1 MKAIQIT
8 EVGGPEKLILV
19 DIYRPEPG
27 AGEVLV
33 KIEAAGLNFID
44 TYQRAGLYPIELPYV
59 LGMEGAGTVETVG
72 PNVTGFSPGDT
83 VAYAMTAGSYA
94 EFNVVPAALLI
105 RVPDGVATRQAA
117 ALMLQGM
124 TAHYLAHSTFPL
136 QAGDRCLVHAGAGG
150 VGRLLIQMAK
160 MAGATVYATVGTEEK
175 AELARECGADAAILY
190 DQVNFQEEVM
200 RLTDGEG
207 VEVVYDS
214 VAKATWERSLHSLKE
229 RGMLVLYG
237 NASGPA
243 PAINPLLL
251 SAGGSLF
258 LTRPVLG
265 NYVATREELEWRAG
279 EILGWVQDGS
289 LTLRTE
295 FDYPLAEAADAHRV
309 LEGRQT
315 TGKVLITP

>member
-8 EVGGPEKLILV
+8 EVGGPEKLTLV
-19 DIYRPEPG
+19 DMDRPAPG

-59 LGMEGAGTVETVG
+59 LGMEGAGTVEIVG
-72 PNVTGFSPGDT
+72 PEVTGFSPGDA

-94 EFNVVPAALLI
+94 EYNVVPAAVLI
-105 RVPDGVATRQAA
+105 KVPDGVATRQAA

-124 TAHYLAHSTFPL
+124 TAHYLAHSTFTL

-160 MAGATVYATVGTEEK
+160 KAGATVYATVGTEEK

-190 DQVNFQEEVM
+190 NEVNFQEEIM

-214 VAKATWERSLHSLKE
+214 VAKATWERSLHSLKK
-229 RGMLVLYG
+229 RGMLVLFG
-237 NASGPA
+237 NASGPT
-243 PAINPLLL
+243 PAIDPLLL
-251 SAGGSLF
+251 STGGSLF

-295 FDYPLAEAADAHRV
+295 FDYPLAEAAEAHRA

>member
-8 EVGGPEKLILV
+8 ELGGPEKLTLV
-19 DIYRPEPG
+19 DIDRPEPG
-27 AGEVLV
+27 PDEVLV

-72 PNVTGFSPGDT
+72 SEVTGFAPGDS
-83 VAYAMTAGSYA
+83 VAYAMAAGSYA
-94 EFNVVPAALLI
+94 EYNAVPAKLLLDI
-105 RVPDGVATRQAA
+105 PEGVTTRQAA
-117 ALMLQGM
+117 AVMLQGM
-124 TAHYLAHSTFPL
+124 TAHYLAHSTFTLEP
-136 QAGDRCLVHAGAGG
+136 GDKCLVHAGAGG

-160 MAGATVYATVGTEEK
+160 NAGATVFATVGTEEK
-175 AELARECGADAAILY
+175 AEIARECGADAAILY
-190 DQVNFQEEVM
+190 DEVNFQEEIM

-214 VAKATWERSLHSLKE
+214 VAKATWERSLHSLRE

-243 PAINPLLL
+243 PAIDPLLL
-251 SAGGSLF
+251 STNGSLF

-265 NYVATREELEWRAG
+265 DYVSNREALEGRASDV
-279 EILGWVQDGS
+279 LGWVLDGS
-289 LTLRTE
+289 LKLRTE
-295 FDYPLAEAADAHRV
+295 LDYPLAEAAGAHRA

>member
-8 EVGGPEKLILV
+8 ELGGPEKLTLV
-19 DIYRPEPG
+19 DIDRPEPG
-27 AGEVLV
+27 PGQVLV

-59 LGMEGAGTVETVG
+59 LGMEGGGTVETVG
-72 PNVTGFSPGDT
+72 PEVTGFAVGDN
-83 VAYAMTAGSYA
+83 VAYAMTPGSYA
-94 EFNVVPAALLI
+94 EYNLVPGHILI
-105 RVPDGVATRQAA
+105 KIPDGVTARQGAA
-117 ALMLQGM
+117 VMLQGM
-124 TAHYLAHSTFPL
+124 TAHYLAHSTFTL

-150 VGRLLIQMAK
+150 VGWLLIQMAK

-175 AELARECGADAAILY
+175 AELARECGADATILY
-190 DQVNFQEEVM
+190 NEVNFQEEIM

-251 SAGGSLF
+251 STSGSLF

-265 NYVATREELEWRAG
+265 NYVSTREALEGRAG
-279 EILGWVQDGS
+279 DILGWVQDGS
-289 LTLRTE
+289 LKLRTE
-295 FDYPLAEAADAHRV
+295 IDFPLAEVADAHRA
-309 LEGRQT
+309 LEGRKT
-315 TGKVLITP
+315 TGKVLIIP

>member
-8 EVGGPEKLILV
+8 EVGGPEKLTLV
-19 DIYRPEPG
+19 DMDRPAPG

>member
-8 EVGGPEKLILV
+8 ELGGPEKLTLV
-19 DIYRPEPG
+19 DIDRPEPG
-27 AGEVLV
+27 PDEVLV

-72 PNVTGFSPGDT
+72 SEVTGFAPGDS
-83 VAYAMTAGSYA
+83 VAYAMAAGSYA
-94 EFNVVPAALLI
+94 EYNAVPAKLLLDI
-105 RVPDGVATRQAA
+105 PDGVTTRQAA
-117 ALMLQGM
+117 AVMLQGM
-124 TAHYLAHSTFPL
+124 TAHYLAHSTFTLEP
-136 QAGDRCLVHAGAGG
+136 GDKCLVHAGAGG

-160 MAGATVYATVGTEEK
+160 NAGATVFATVGTEEK
-175 AELARECGADAAILY
+175 AEIARECGADAAILY
-190 DQVNFQEEVM
+190 DEVNFQEEIM

-214 VAKATWERSLHSLKE
+214 VAKATWERSLHCLRE

-243 PAINPLLL
+243 PAIDPLLL
-251 SAGGSLF
+251 STNGSLF
-258 LTRPVLG
+258 LTRPALG
-265 NYVATREELEWRAG
+265 NYVSNREALEGRASDV
-279 EILGWVQDGS
+279 LGWVLDGS
-289 LTLRTE
+289 LKLRTE
-295 FDYPLAEAADAHRV
+295 FDYALAEAAGAHRA

>member
-83 VAYAMTAGSYA
+83 VAYAVTAGSYA

-295 FDYPLAEAADAHRV
+295 SDYPLAEAADAHRV